1 MKTIL
6 YATDCTKKSIPEL
19 KYAYRLS
26 KALKAELHA
35 IHVYDLLPIVSTTV
49 RSRGVLE
56 DNFDKEQQD
65 ILQNYCLK
73 SLKKD
78 FKSPIIKG
86 HAFKSDSISK
96 AILKTATTINAGL
109 VIVGIKNPYSLRG
122 IFTENIA
129 NQLMAELS
137 CPLLVLPEYTLYES
151 WSNIIYATDFD
162 EADIHALKQLTEFVK
177 PLNAQIE
184 VVHIPR
190 KGEDYHERKMEWFKA
205 MVDMRIAYSNIVFSS
220 KRAEDVESGILDSIE
235 KDRPEILVMMERQ
248 RDKIIDKLLH
258 KDLVKIMGY
267 EISIPLLVFNKKRI
281 KRKLSEQVDDIK
293 KISLAL

>member
-6 YATDCTKKSIPEL
+6 YATDCTKKSVPEL

-65 ILQNYCLK
+65 ILQDYCLK
-73 SLKKD
+73 YLKKD
-78 FKSPIIKG
+78 FKSPIING
-86 HAFKSDSISK
+86 HALKSDSISK
-96 AILKTATTINAGL
+96 AILKTATTIDADL
-109 VIVGIKNPYSLRG
+109 VIVGVKNPYSLRG

-129 NQLMAELS
+129 NQLMAVLS
-137 CPLLVLPEYTLYES
+137 CPLLVLPEYTLYET
-151 WSNIIYATDFD
+151 WSKIIYATDFD
-162 EADIHALKQLTEFVK
+162 EADIHALKRLADFVK

-190 KGEDYHERKMEWFKA
+190 KNEDYHERKMEWFKA
-205 MVDMRIAYSNIVFSS
+205 MVGMRIAYSNILFSS
-220 KRAEDVESGILDSIE
+220 KQAEDVESGIQNFIE

-248 RDKIIDKLLH
+248 RDRIIDKLLH
-258 KDLVKIMGY
+258 KDLVKTMGY

-281 KRKLSEQVDDIK
+281 KRKLSEQVDGIK
-293 KISLAL
+293 KMSLAL